1 MNKII
6 FFILNRKKYLYKIWG
21 NNFCTNKI
29 VDNIGM
35 KRFYNSTGKEYVLKN
50 KDIHRKNKRNLWLKK
65 INLSELPHKK
75 YGNKLGSVAK
85 KLYMNGLYQNLDRN
99 MERYNKDEYYNDEN
113 NVSVETNGLMSSIK
127 SQISSVDNNTII
139 CNNLELIEDNQNPW
153 NIICNE
159 LKCHL
164 PFLQPYSITVTL
176 NYLSK
181 INYDEYDIFKFIA
194 DNIDERWLKNFNIKD
209 LSLLLLSYSRLYIK
223 YDSFINRISRE
234 LIYKISYASVDE
246 LSKIAYAYTKMKIY
260 DYEVFLHLCNEIKYK
275 IKNEKDDK
283 VVCEPFFEN
292 LKESM
297 EGNNIAVINTVQN
310 EKKNINKNININDN
324 NSNNNK
330 KNKLNN
336 FSCAHKPLDLKS
348 YEDVH
353 VEIGEYG
360 NTQKFNDSNKTS
372 NCKKKKKES
381 YHTDYIS
388 KEENGVAID
397 YNVDDI
403 NVKEKENKKHS
414 SLCLFLYCIGKMKHR
429 DNKLLGIIAEY
440 LKLQYLNNIDI
451 SNMCYTFSLYNYY
464 YTNDFYKSFCLKSME
479 IINDIE
485 PLQRVIILTYMLKNP
500 MLEMV
505 HIYVIYLKNIIN
517 EMNKNKIYK
526 ENLFLNLCINSISCD
541 TFLNFLYELLYS
553 NKKIISKEENQ
564 KYMTYI
570 IDNAFIIINLILTYI
585 DFFIKNKN
593 KNISSRDIAKIFNIL
608 IKIYNI
614 KNDTLN
620 ISKYNNMKPLQD
632 ITNCLNVQIDNTL
645 NIIIN
650 DINKIHIF
658 DLTNI
663 KKNLLNFKYNNNH
676 YDEQVKTILNSLRL
690 LVK

>member
-6 FFILNRKKYLYKIWG
+6 FFILNRKKYLYKISG
-21 NNFCTNKI
+21 NNLCTNESI
-29 VDNIGM
+29 HNIGM

-50 KDIHRKNKRNLWLKK
+50 KDIHRKKKRNLWLKK

-85 KLYMNGLYQNLDRN
+85 KLYMNGLYENLDRN

-113 NVSVETNGLMSSIK
+113 KVSLETNGLMSSIK
-127 SQISSVDNNTII
+127 SKMSSFDKNTII
-139 CNNLELIEDNQNPW
+139 CNNFEFLENNQNPW
-153 NIICNE
+153 NNICNE
-159 LKCHL
+159 LKYHL

-209 LSLLLLSYSRLYIK
+209 LSLLLLSYSRLHTK

-234 LIYKISYASVDE
+234 LVYKISYASVDD

-275 IKNEKDDK
+275 IKNEKDNK
-283 VVCEPFFEN
+283 VVFEPFLGN

-297 EGNNIAVINTVQN
+297 ESNNIPIINTAEN
-310 EKKNINKNININDN
+310 EKKNININNDN
-324 NSNNNK
+324 NNNK
-330 KNKLNN
+330 KKQNY
-336 FSCAHKPLDLKS
+336 FSCENEELDLKG
-348 YEDVH
+348 YETVH
-353 VEIGEYG
+353 IEIGEYG
-360 NTQKFNDSNKTS
+360 NIQKFNDNNKT
-372 NCKKKKKES
+372 NNYKKKES
-381 YHTDYIS
+381 YHIDNIS
-388 KEENGVAID
+388 REENSLTLD
-397 YNVDDI
+397 YNADNI
-403 NVKEKENKKHS
+403 NVKEKEIKKHS

-429 DNKLLGIIAEY
+429 DNKLLDIIAEY

-479 IINDIE
+479 IINHIE

-500 MLEMV
+500 TLDML
-505 HIYVIYLKNIIN
+505 HIYVIYFKNIIN
-517 EMNKNKIYK
+517 EINKNKIYK

-553 NKKIISKEENQ
+553 NKRIISKEEEH
-564 KYMTYI
+564 KYITYI

-608 IKIYNI
+608 IKIYNMKI
-614 KNDTLN
+614 HTLN
-620 ISKYNNMKPLQD
+620 ISKYNNMKLFHD
-632 ITNCLNVQIDNTL
+632 IIKCLNVQIENTL

-663 KKNLLNFKYNNNH
+663 KKNLLNFKYKDNQ
-676 YDEQVKTILNSLRL
+676 YDEKVETILNSLRL

>member
-6 FFILNRKKYLYKIWG
+6 LFILNSKKYLYKISG
-21 NNFCTNKI
+21 NNFCTNESI
-29 VDNIGM
+29 HNIGM

-50 KDIHRKNKRNLWLKK
+50 KDVHRKKKRNVWLKK
-65 INLSELPHKK
+65 INLSELPNKK

-85 KLYMNGLYQNLDRN
+85 KLYMNGLYKNLDRN

-113 NVSVETNGLMSSIK
+113 KVSVETNGLMSSIK
-127 SQISSVDNNTII
+127 SKISSIDNNTII
-139 CNNLELIEDNQNPW
+139 CNNLESLENNQNSW
-153 NIICNE
+153 NNICNE

-209 LSLLLLSYSRLYIK
+209 LSLLLLSYSRLHIK

-234 LIYKISYASVDE
+234 LLYKISYASVDDI
-246 LSKIAYAYTKMKIY
+246 SKIAYSYTKMKIY

-275 IKNEKDDK
+275 IKNEKDNK
-283 VVCEPFFEN
+283 VVFEPFLEN
-292 LKESM
+292 LKESI
-297 EGNNIAVINTVQN
+297 EDNRNPVINTGEN
-310 EKKNINKNININDN
+310 EKKNINMNINININ
-324 NSNNNK
+324 NNNNNNNK
-330 KNKLNN
+330 KKQNN
-336 FSCAHKPLDLKS
+336 FSCENKPLDLKG
-348 YEDVH
+348 YESVH
-353 VEIGEYG
+353 IGIAEDG
-360 NTQKFNDSNKTS
+360 NIQNFKDNNKTS
-372 NCKKKKKES
+372 NYKKNEC
-381 YHTDYIS
+381 YHIDNIG
-388 KEENGVAID
+388 KEENELPID
-397 YNVDDI
+397 YNSNHI
-403 NVKEKENKKHS
+403 NVKEKENKKYS
-414 SLCLFLYCIGKMKHR
+414 SLCLFLYCIGIMKHR
-429 DNKLLGIIAEY
+429 DNKLLDIIAEY

-485 PLQRVIILTYMLKNP
+485 PLQKVIILTYMLKNP
-500 MLEMV
+500 ILDML
-505 HIYVIYLKNIIN
+505 HIYVMYLKNIIN
-517 EMNKNKIYK
+517 ELNKNKLYK
-526 ENLFLNLCINSISCD
+526 EKLFLNLCINCISCD
-541 TFLNFLYELLYS
+541 TFLNFLNKLIHS
-553 NKKIISKEENQ
+553 NKKIISKEEGQN
-564 KYMTYI
+564 YMTYI
-570 IDNAFIIINLILTYI
+570 IDNTFIIINFILTYI

-593 KNISSRDIAKIFNIL
+593 KNISSRDIAKILNIL
-608 IKIYNI
+608 IKLYNI

-620 ISKYNNMKPLQD
+620 IFKYNNVKPFHD
-632 ITNCLNVQIDNTL
+632 IINCLNVQIEYTL

-663 KKNLLNFKYNNNH
+663 KKNLLNFKYNNNQ
-676 YDEQVKTILNSLRL
+676 YDEKVQTILNSLSL